1 MRLSS
6 SAKKSLHFVDEVV
19 STYESSDISRVIAP
33 DDDMTHSWDNEQE
46 YAHYFDI
53 GLQALE
59 IMLQAMFLAETTSVK
74 TVLDMPCGFGRVARH
89 LRTAFPQARL
99 TCCDLYQD
107 RVDFCSREFRADGV
121 KSKENYD
128 DIEFPHTFDLIW
140 VGSLLTHMTEPLAPM
155 ESRSSRRKGVTR
167 RSFKRICGSSSTTI
181 GFLRSRPDFERRGS
195 VLSTTMPRSSFLSR
209 KPMG

>member
-107 RVDFCSREFRADGV
+107 RVDFCSREFRAEGV

-140 VGSLLTHMTEPLAPM
+140 VGSICRSLSPQWNRGRHDARA
-155 ESRSSRRKGVTR
+155 SRAVHSKEFVEVHRR
-167 RSFKRICGSSSTTI
+167 RSVSSARGRI
-181 GFLRSRPDFERRGS
+181 
-195 VLSTTMPRSSFLSR
+195 
-209 KPMG
+209 

>member
-1 MRLSS
+1 
-6 SAKKSLHFVDEVV
+6 
-19 STYESSDISRVIAP
+19 
-33 DDDMTHSWDNEQE
+33 
-46 YAHYFDI
+46 
-53 GLQALE
+53 
-59 IMLQAMFLAETTSVK
+59 MFLAETVSVK

-89 LRTAFPQARL
+89 LRTAFPHAKL

-140 VGSLLTHMTEPLAPM
+140 VGSLLTHLPEPLFKKALALF
-155 ESRSSRRKGVTR
+155 SRSLSPNGIAVVTTQGR
-167 RSFKRICGSSSTTI
+167 HARSFKRTCGSSSTTI
-181 GFLRSRPDFERRGS
+181 GFLRLRPDFERRGS
-195 VLSTTMPRSSFLSR
+195 VLLTTMPRNSFSSR